1 MAVTHHQP
9 LSSPA
14 RSRAENASPHASPLA
29 SYFRPH
35 PWPRRTCRTG
45 SIVLAATEAPW
56 QRNVKNA
63 VKPVAAPRLSAPV
76 SVYGKHPAFTVE
88 TALTRVS
95 IVLRGPQGGS
105 PPPGWCRAQNFPP
118 FPKLALM
125 NEQIPNPPSDP
136 LALGKTL
143 TFEQA
148 EGIEPLRR
156 PLMNAPTAYWM
167 QARDNKAGGK

>member
-1 MAVTHHQP
+1 MNGQEFV
-9 LSSPA
+9 
-14 RSRAENASPHASPLA
+14 E
-29 SYFRPH
+29 
-35 PWPRRTCRTG
+35 
-45 SIVLAATEAPW
+45 VLKTVV
-56 QRNVKNA
+56 RDNA
-63 VKPVAAPRLSAPV
+63 VSGELS
-76 SVYGKHPAFTVE
+76 
-88 TALTRVS
+88 
-95 IVLRGPQGGS
+95 VLRN
-105 PPPGWCRAQNFPP
+105 PPAMPRCCRARNFPP